1 MAIEKA
7 GITIRAYSEEDFPEI
22 HALNQAEAWT
32 NLVEK
37 YEKTKQAWRNSQLAL
52 VAENGEKIVGCLRGL
67 TDGSVSLFIC
77 ELLIH
82 KEYRGQRIGKEL
94 MEHAH
99 QRYPETRMELLAS
112 STSYTYYESQGF
124 RPFHGFRKTISE

>member
-7 GITIRAYSEEDFPEI
+7 GITIRPYREEDFPEI

-32 NLVEK
+32 NLAEK
-37 YEKTKQAWRNSQLAL
+37 HEKTKQAWRNSQLAL
-52 VAENGEKIVGCLRGL
+52 VAENGGKIVGCLRGL
-67 TDGSVSLFIC
+67 TDGSISLFIS

-94 MEHAH
+94 MEYAH

-112 STSYTYYESQGF
+112 STSHTYYESLGF
-124 RPFHGFRKTISE
+124 RPFYGFRKTISE